1 MGTRLFRILFTTG
14 VGLIGLGATGSAI
27 AQAEQEE
34 SGALEEVTVTAT
46 FREER
51 LQDTPIAITAVT
63 GEMLESR
70 SQTSVYEVAAQAPN
84 VTLSPQGQSNGSGL
98 IAFIRGVGQ
107 TDFNYALEPGVGLYI
122 DDVYYPTLTGSL
134 VDLLDLDRVEV
145 LRGPQGT
152 LAGRN
157 SIGGAIKLFSKRP
170 SGSGGS
176 AQVSYGSFDRIEA
189 RAMADFALVPDKFYA
204 RIAGVSKNRD
214 GYIERRDYGCSH
226 PGSGVPTFTVG
237 IGCDLGTLGG
247 QAYTAGRLSL
257 RWVASE
263 SVEVNIVG
271 DLTNDRS
278 EAGADVLRGAFP
290 STTAVPNSNDTTRIN
305 IDDGNPATPVVP
317 YDCRFVPFGPDSCD
331 PNRPNDPYLSYA
343 NFLDSRA
350 PVSQM
355 PFKPVQI
362 DPIQQLNQS
371 GVSATIDWQLND
383 RFSIKSIT
391 AWRQY
396 DSSWAQD
403 VDNSPIASQ
412 QLLQTLVHDQKSQE
426 LRLNGTLMGDK
437 LDFTTGL
444 FWFDQDGTLE
454 ARVDLPYAGL
464 DFIHGPDT
472 TPSTSKA
479 AFLQTAYHVNPL
491 MNLSAG
497 VRYSKDEKTY
507 TYFRSN
513 PNGTVPNAPCIGPP
527 TNPIN
532 APNCA
537 LLGLFNI
544 SDSFEGNRTDWRVAL
559 DYRFSDSVMTYGQ
572 VSTGFRSGGVNPRP
586 FFAPGTILPVT
597 GNNLDFVNGIPTDV
611 NQLSSFEPETLTS
624 YEIGFKTDL
633 LDRRMRLNVATFYN
647 QYEDIILSST
657 RCPIAPCIQ
666 PNNIGEANV
675 KGFEIETEFRPNDAW
690 LFDAAVSWL
699 DFKYTETN
707 VAQSNVATSMITPFT
722 PEKKA
727 SAGIQ
732 YTFPLGSLGSLSTRL
747 DGTYQS
753 EIFTDAINAPT
764 NRIDSYTL
772 ANARITWRSP
782 DDSWA
787 TSFEVTNLT
796 NEYYEFSR
804 FDQRFSSGTVSV
816 QPAPPLMWAISIK
829 RTFE

>member
-1 MGTRLFRILFTTG
+1 
-14 VGLIGLGATGSAI
+14 
-27 AQAEQEE
+27 
-34 SGALEEVTVTAT
+34 
-46 FREER
+46 
-51 LQDTPIAITAVT
+51 
-63 GEMLESR
+63 
-70 SQTSVYEVAAQAPN
+70 
-84 VTLSPQGQSNGSGL
+84 
-98 IAFIRGVGQ
+98 
-107 TDFNYALEPGVGLYI
+107 
-122 DDVYYPTLTGSL
+122 
-134 VDLLDLDRVEV
+134 
-145 LRGPQGT
+145 
-152 LAGRN
+152 
-157 SIGGAIKLFSKRP
+157 
-170 SGSGGS
+170 
-176 AQVSYGSFDRIEA
+176 
-189 RAMADFALVPDKFYA
+189 
-204 RIAGVSKNRD
+204 
-214 GYIERRDYGCSH
+214 
-226 PGSGVPTFTVG
+226 
-237 IGCDLGTLGG
+237 
-247 QAYTAGRLSL
+247 
-257 RWVASE
+257 
-263 SVEVNIVG
+263 
-271 DLTNDRS
+271 
-278 EAGADVLRGAFP
+278 
-290 STTAVPNSNDTTRIN
+290 
-305 IDDGNPATPVVP
+305 
-317 YDCRFVPFGPDSCD
+317 
-331 PNRPNDPYLSYA
+331 
-343 NFLDSRA
+343 
-350 PVSQM
+350 
-355 PFKPVQI
+355 
-362 DPIQQLNQS
+362 
-371 GVSATIDWQLND
+371 
-383 RFSIKSIT
+383 
-391 AWRQY
+391 
-396 DSSWAQD
+396 
-403 VDNSPIASQ
+403 
-412 QLLQTLVHDQKSQE
+412 
-426 LRLNGTLMGDK
+426 LRLNGTVMGDK

-479 AFLQTAYHVNPL
+479 AFLQTAFHISPL
-491 MNLSAG
+491 TNLSAG

-507 TYFRSN
+507 TYFRKN
-513 PNGTVPNAPCIGPP
+513 PNGTVPSPTAPCVGAPS
-527 TNPIN
+527 NP
-532 APNCA
+532 ASPPNCA
-537 LLGLFNI
+537 LIGLFNI

-559 DYRFSDSVMTYGQ
+559 DHRFSDSVMTYGQ

-624 YEIGFKTDL
+624 YEIGFKTDF
-633 LDRRMRLNVATFYN
+633 LDRRMRLNFATFYN

-707 VAQSNVATSMITPFT
+707 VAQSNVSTSMITPFT

-753 EIFTDAINAPT
+753 EIFTDAINGPT

-772 ANARITWRSP
+772 ANARVTWRSP